1 MKITLPSLHPLQLHV
16 AQHPARFKVL
26 VCGRRWGKTR
36 LGSVLA
42 LKDALEGKRVWW
54 VAPTYS
60 ISTIAWAMIKPMAL
74 QVGAEILESTR
85 TAKFSSGGF
94 ISCKSG
100 DQPNNLR
107 GESLDLVILD
117 EADFLPE
124 NVWNEVLRPALADRK
139 GRAVMISTPNVE
151 GGWFHQLFQQGTEGH
166 PEISS
171 WQLPSITNPY
181 LDPEEIQAARQSMPD
196 IVFRREFQAEF
207 VSFGG
212 ALLKEGWLQYGPQ
225 PPRESLEV
233 AIGVDLAISTKD
245 GADYTAAVALG
256 RDAQGH
262 IWVLDAARVRE
273 PFDGVLRFIRAFAS
287 RWNPDVVAIEQVQ
300 FQAAVVTELIR
311 TTNLP
316 VMGIKPDKDKV
327 TRFFP
332 VQARFEQGMIT
343 LCHELPLEFRRE
355 LLGFPVAAHDDW
367 VDALAYAYRAGLNSG
382 IAMT

>member
-1 MKITLPSLHPLQLHV
+1 MRITLPTLHPLQLQV

-54 VAPTYS
+54 VAPTYG
-60 ISTIAWAMIKPMAL
+60 ISTIAWHMIKPMAL
-74 QVGAEILESTR
+74 QVGAEISESTR
-85 TAKFSSGGF
+85 TARFASGGF
-94 ISCKSG
+94 IGCKSG

-124 NVWNEVLRPALADRK
+124 QVWTEVLRPALADRK
-139 GRAVMISTPNVE
+139 GRAVMISTPNIE
-151 GGWFHQLFQQGTEGH
+151 GGWFHMLFQAGLEGH
-166 PEISS
+166 PDVAS
-171 WQLPSITNPY
+171 WQLPSVSNPF
-181 LDPEEIQAARQSMPD
+181 LDPQEIAAARNTVPD
-196 IVFRREFQAEF
+196 IVFRREFMAEF

-212 ALLKEGWLQYGPQ
+212 ALLKEGWLQYGPL
-225 PPRESLEV
+225 PPREALEV
-233 AIGVDLAISTKD
+233 TIGVDLAISTKD
-245 GADYTAAVALG
+245 GADWTAAVALG
-256 RDAQGH
+256 RDGNGH
-262 IWVLDAARVRE
+262 IWILDAARVRE

-287 RWNPDVVAIEQVQ
+287 RWNPDLIAIEQVQ
-300 FQAAVVTELIR
+300 YQAAVVTELIR

-316 VMGIKPDKDKV
+316 VMGIKPDKDKI

-343 LCHELPLEFRRE
+343 LGHDLPPEFRKE
-355 LLGFPVAAHDDW
+355 LLGFPVGSHDDW
-367 VDALAYAYRAGLNSG
+367 VDALSYAYRAGLNSG

>member
-1 MKITLPSLHPLQLHV
+1 M
-16 AQHPARFKVL
+16 
-26 VCGRRWGKTR
+26 
-36 LGSVLA
+36 LA

-225 PPRESLEV
+225 PPREALEV